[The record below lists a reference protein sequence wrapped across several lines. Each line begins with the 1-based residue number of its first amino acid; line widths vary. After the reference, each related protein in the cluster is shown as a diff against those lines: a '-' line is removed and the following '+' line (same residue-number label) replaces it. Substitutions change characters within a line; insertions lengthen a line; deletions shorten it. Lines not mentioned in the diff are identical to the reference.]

1 MSDPIE
7 AVIFLDGSLADLQRL
22 GEALE
27 ANDVACEILKPEGAK
42 PGGG

>member
-1 MSDPIE
+1 MSDPVE

-27 ANDVACEILKPEGAK
+27 ANDVACEILRPEGSS
-42 PGGG
+42 GGG